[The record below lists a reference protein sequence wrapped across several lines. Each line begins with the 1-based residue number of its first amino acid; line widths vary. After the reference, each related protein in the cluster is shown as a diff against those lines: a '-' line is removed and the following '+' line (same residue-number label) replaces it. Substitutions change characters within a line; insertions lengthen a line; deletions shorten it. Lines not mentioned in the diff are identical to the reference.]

1 MSSFELIGDINGMK
15 VFQLRRTDK
24 MCSNSQVKRKKYCS
38 LKNKSYDRPKTKG
51 RINC

>member
-24 MCSNSQVKRKKYCS
+24 MRSNLKVKRKKR
-38 LKNKSYDRPKTKG
+38 LFTKKQKL
-51 RINC
+51 